1 MLPEIHAMGGM
12 IMEFTELFRNYGL
25 GVMATAAPDGRVN
38 TAVYARPHVIDA
50 ETLVWGMTD
59 GRTFR
64 NVAQNPH
71 ASYLFRESGPGF
83 RGVRIA
89 LELLRTEE
97 QGEMLETIQR
107 NTNEVVGPGAGS
119 AVTHAAWFRVVEVR
133 QLI

>member
-1 MLPEIHAMGGM
+1 
-12 IMEFTELFRNYGL
+12 MELSELFRNYGL

-38 TAVYARPHVIDA
+38 TAVYDRPHVIDS

-64 NVAQNPH
+64 NVVQNPH

-83 RGVRIA
+83 RGVRIG
-89 LELLRTEE
+89 LEQLRTEE

-119 AVTHAAWFRVVEVR
+119 AVTHAAWFKVVEIR
-133 QLI
+133 ELI